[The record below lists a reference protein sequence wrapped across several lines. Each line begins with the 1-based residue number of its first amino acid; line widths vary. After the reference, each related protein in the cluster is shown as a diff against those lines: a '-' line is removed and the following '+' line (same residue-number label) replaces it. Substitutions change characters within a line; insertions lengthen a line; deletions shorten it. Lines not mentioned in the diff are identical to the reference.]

1 MLFICKQK
9 LLMMIKKMFSGLFIA
24 SIVFA
29 SCVKNNKCSYT
40 ASSVTAPAAEV
51 QALKDSLDNHSIF
64 GVTQDPSGFSYKII
78 NAGSGTFVSNLCSNV
93 SVSYKGTYFNGV
105 TFDSTA
111 AGQLATFQLGQVV
124 VGWQRG
130 VPLISKGGEIMLY
143 IPPSLAYGPNPVSD
157 NSGNV
162 LVPGNSYL
170 VFDVHLVDIQ

>member
-1 MLFICKQK
+1 
-9 LLMMIKKMFSGLFIA
+9 MMIKKMFSGLLIA

-51 QALKDSLDNHSIF
+51 QALKDSLDSHSIS
-64 GVTQDPSGFSYKII
+64 GVTQNPSGFSYKII

-93 SVSYKGTYFNGV
+93 SVSYTGTYFNGT

-111 AGQLATFQLGQVV
+111 AGQLATFQLGQVI
-124 VGWQRG
+124 VGWQKG
-130 VPLISKGGEIMLY
+130 MPLISKGGEIMLY
-143 IPPSLAYGPNPVSD
+143 IPPSLAYGSNPVTD
-157 NSGNV
+157 NAGHV
-162 LVPGNSYL
+162 LIPGNSYL